1 MQLFGPVGFAKYVPV
16 RHFVG
21 GEIIY
26 SSYHQNFR
34 EFYITLYKV
43 RSDI

>member
-1 MQLFGPVGFAKYVPV
+1 MQLSGPVGCAKYVPV

-21 GEIIY
+21 GDIIY
-26 SSYHQNFR
+26 SSYRHNFR
-34 EFYITLYKV
+34 EFYVTLHKV